1 MTGCAQWGAPAINSI
16 HRGSLGDRERG
27 AANGTALAPGSAV
40 SPMVDSG
47 VYRLLMLSTGYF
59 AVTLVL
65 MALRIADI
73 VSWHWIWVLCPFWA
87 PFALTG
93 IAFAS
98 LILLR
103 LVRPDT
109 GRPPPAF

>member
-1 MTGCAQWGAPAINSI
+1 
-16 HRGSLGDRERG
+16 
-27 AANGTALAPGSAV
+27 
-40 SPMVDSG
+40 MVDSG
-47 VYRLLMLSTGYF
+47 VYRLLMLSTGYL

-65 MALRIADI
+65 VALRTADI
-73 VSWHWIWVLCPFWA
+73 VSWHWFWVLCPFWA

-103 LVRPDT
+103 LVRADA
-109 GRPPPAF
+109 GRLPRAF